1 MFVASAFFLFQVCN
15 DDDHENDDEKT
26 VNRGLCSTLIGSAT
40 NRDTKE
46 EHIQFKRMHEG
57 SYTSHFGI
65 IRYKVQEYLAIIL
78 DQILE
83 KIDLFSLYVLFSSF
97 RPRDAIRGNSFF
109 QMSSYARANVRITN
123 EKQKANSHEG
133 ITWSETGKQN
143 TQAKEVYCQAHV
155 LFQDMNFK

>member
-1 MFVASAFFLFQVCN
+1 MTLNPTSTVQSISHEIISTTARSIITFCLWMAMFVASAFFLFQVCN

-46 EHIQFKRMHEG
+46 EHIQFKRMHEV

-65 IRYKVQEYLAIIL
+65 IRYKVKEYLAIIL

-83 KIDLFSLYVLFSSF
+83 KIDLFS
-97 RPRDAIRGNSFF
+97 
-109 QMSSYARANVRITN
+109 
-123 EKQKANSHEG
+123 
-133 ITWSETGKQN
+133 
-143 TQAKEVYCQAHV
+143 
-155 LFQDMNFK
+155 